1 MLKSRKNK
9 FYEFFYLLT
18 KKQLFV
24 VRLLNFMALVR
35 KLNSV
40 PRGTRSPSTTHFI
53 YVLKP

>member
-40 PRGTRSPSTTHFI
+40 PRGSPSTTHFI